1 MRVSKL
7 LRAAVAATGLLLSSV
22 LGVLYWRDTITP
34 ISTDEL
40 SGKINDL
47 TVPLELDKE
56 SIQRID
62 FVHAEPREI
71 LALPKKVL
79 EELSDGQVQ
88 QAIEVLCN
96 KFHLDSFQGQPR
108 DDEDRERHQKLKY
121 LIEQHLGYLHRS
133 HL

>member
-40 SGKINDL
+40 SGEINDL
-47 TVPLELDKE
+47 AVPLELDKE

-62 FVHAEPREI
+62 FVHADSREI
-71 LALPKKVL
+71 LALPEKVL

-88 QAIEVLCN
+88 QAIGVLCD
-96 KFHLDSFQGQPR
+96 KSHLDSFQGQPR
-108 DDEDRERHQKLKY
+108 DDEDRGRHQKLKY
-121 LIEQHLGYLHRS
+121 LIERHLACLPRAR
-133 HL
+133 L